1 MNTLKVKDLKVGN
14 TFTKAVYIDDT
25 NILVQENV
33 PLKQKEIDRL
43 LRWGIESVRT
53 EGELVREGGASGG
66 GAGAGALSAA
76 GGISFVNYLKS
87 PAQQEIQKV
96 YTKCAEKFRAL
107 QADIKSQKNLEIAE
121 IDKIVD
127 LLLSTLKKNRDE
139 FIQFIFFGSQGE
151 SDSAQNAINCA
162 VLAAIIGLSMN
173 MIQHKLLQLATGAL
187 LHDVGMLRLP
197 DEIVGKKGKLEPEE
211 LQKIKAHTVHSY
223 KIICK
228 ELKYSEDIGII
239 ALQHHERWDGEGYPK
254 KLSGKQIS
262 LSARVVTVADSF
274 EAMVSERP
282 YRNSMIGYAAMRAIL
297 GDNGRRFD
305 PEILR
310 VFIKSMGIY
319 PLGSIVLLSN
329 SCIGRVVETN
339 GDAPLR
345 PRVKIMINKDG
356 SMVEN
361 DQGDVIDLNVEKKV
375 FIAKAVDPKSLAKAA
390 SE

>member
-1 MNTLKVKDLKVGN
+1 MNTLNVKDLKAGN
-14 TFTKAVYIDDT
+14 TFTKAVYIDDM
-25 NILVQENV
+25 NILVQEKV

-43 LRWGIESVRT
+43 LRWGIETVRT
-53 EGELVREGGASGG
+53 EGELV
-66 GAGAGALSAA
+66 GAGGSSSGQAVGQN

-96 YTKCAEKFRAL
+96 YVKCADKFRSI
-107 QADIKSQKNLEIAE
+107 QTDIKNQKAVEIGE

-127 LLLSTLKKNRDE
+127 VLLSTLKKNRDE
-139 FIQFIFFGSQGE
+139 FIQHIFFGSQGE

-162 VLAAIIGLSMN
+162 VLASIIGIDMN

-197 DEIVGKKGKLEPEE
+197 DDILAKKGKLEPDE

-223 KIICK
+223 KIISK

-254 KLSGKQIS
+254 KISGKQIS
-262 LSARVVTVADSF
+262 LAARIVSVADSF

-345 PRVKIMINKDG
+345 PRVKVMIKKDG
-356 SMVEN
+356 AMVEN
-361 DQGDVIDLNVEKKV
+361 DEGEVIDLNVEKKI
-375 FIAKAVDPKSLAKAA
+375 FIAKAVDPKSLAKAVA
-390 SE
+390 E